1 MIVILTFQTPINESV
16 QVGDIVFAI
25 SNFTQAGGF
34 QHNSLS
40 NAREIG
46 HIKIINNRDGLL
58 DQSTDPIEIH
68 VEQTTSATVNPG
80 DFIMF
85 SKNKAANTS
94 GVVGYYAS
102 VKMVNDSSKEIELFS
117 VGSDI
122 TINSN

>member
-1 MIVILTFQTPINESV
+1 MIIILTFQNPINESV

-46 HIKIINNRDGLL
+46 HIEIINNRDGT
-58 DQSTDPIEIH
+58 QSGAIEIH
-68 VEQTTSATVNPG
+68 VQQTTSATVNPG

-94 GVVGYYAS
+94 GVSGYYAS
-102 VKMVNDSSKEIELFS
+102 VKMINDSSKEIELFS
-117 VGSDI
+117 IGSDI

>member
-1 MIVILTFQTPINESV
+1 MFIILTFQNPINESV

-46 HIKIINNRDGLL
+46 HIEIINNRDGT
-58 DQSTDPIEIH
+58 QSGAIEIH
-68 VEQTTSATVNPG
+68 VQQTTSATVNPG

-94 GVVGYYAS
+94 GVSGYYAS
-102 VKMVNDSSKEIELFS
+102 VKMINDSSKEIELFS
-117 VGSDI
+117 IGSDI

>member
-16 QVGDIVFAI
+16 QTGDIVFAI

-34 QHNSLS
+34 QHNSLN

-46 HIKIINNRDGLL
+46 RVVAFSNRDGT
-58 DQSTDPIEIH
+58 QPGPIEIH
-68 VEQTTSATVNPG
+68 VEQTSSATVNPG

-94 GVVGYYAS
+94 GVSGYYAS
-102 VKMVNDSSKEIELFS
+102 VKMINDSNKEIELFS

>member
-46 HIKIINNRDGLL
+46 HIEIINNRDGT
-58 DQSTDPIEIH
+58 QSGAIEIH
-68 VEQTTSATVNPG
+68 VQQTTSATVNPG

-94 GVVGYYAS
+94 GVSGYYAS
-102 VKMVNDSSKEIELFS
+102 VKMINDSSKEIELFS
-117 VGSDI
+117 IGSDI

>member
-1 MIVILTFQTPINESV
+1 MIIILTFQNPINESV
-16 QVGDIVFAI
+16 QTGDIVFAI

-34 QHNSLS
+34 QHNNLN

-46 HIKIINNRDGLL
+46 HVVAFNNRDGI
-58 DQSTDPIEIH
+58 QSSPIEIH

-94 GVVGYYAS
+94 GVSGYYAS
-102 VKMVNDSSKEIELFS
+102 VKMINDSNKEIELFS

>member
-1 MIVILTFQTPINESV
+1 MIIILTFQNPINESV

-25 SNFTQAGGF
+25 SNFTQTGGF
-34 QHNSLS
+34 QHNDLS
-40 NAREIG
+40 NALEIG
-46 HIKIINNRDGLL
+46 NIVVINNRDGT
-58 DQSTDPIEIH
+58 QSGPIEIH
-68 VEQTTSATVNPG
+68 VQQTTSANVNPG

-94 GVVGYYAS
+94 GVSGYFAS